1 MNHRDFDIA
10 DFAMAGFA
18 LLIFVELFACG
29 LLALAQG
36 PMRDVPHGLGAR
48 CGTQNTT

>member
-1 MNHRDFDIA
+1 MNDRDFDIA

-18 LLIFVELFACG
+18 LLVFLELFACG

-36 PMRDVPHGLGAR
+36 GA
-48 CGTQNTT
+48 